1 MMPTRDFTAATKKRL
16 LAVVKEVT
24 VPADAPWYKRFW
36 DWCGDN
42 EPNVVEANDN
52 LKQAYMHGTAIDIQD
67 YHKRIIDQNN
77 TSRQTIE
84 KIWKTVN
91 ADNDAYAS
99 RLAAVRTDLLSLT
112 RLLKELAGTVSPSN
126 GSFTPAGISRMQ
138 DDFSRYQKNEILLN
152 KLADKGLTAQDFGKM
167 DQQGQKSFMDDLLP
181 VWLQST
187 NLSSAEGSWT
197 IPLGPNLQLTYT
209 VSVTGDKDKPYV
221 SRTISRQKMDILAMK
236 NLKFG
241 KGSLSWDEDGLHA
254 DSEGPDV
261 PLQNYP
267 EGTDPQ
273 LAGGWTTSSS
283 TSSGTD
289 GTFEK
294 SLSLSNKNTT
304 YTITRGG
311 NIPKQSV
318 HFSYK
323 VSTDLDKTN
332 ISSETKIEASVH
344 QSGWGKIPV
353 PASPVPAPFP
363 IMLTM
368 PSIPR
373 ITMPEITLPEV
384 DVDPETA
391 QAVTQG
397 VVMTGTVIG
406 FIAIL
411 AHYAPYLALVAA

>member
-1 MMPTRDFTAATKKRL
+1 MPTRDFTAATKKRL

-42 EPNVVEANDN
+42 EPNGVEENDN

-126 GSFTPAGISRMQ
+126 GSFTPAGVSRMQ

-187 NLSSAEGSWT
+187 NLSSAEGSRT

-221 SRTISRQKMDILAMK
+221 SRTISQQKMDILAMK

-241 KGSLSWDEDGLHA
+241 KGSLS
-254 DSEGPDV
+254 
-261 PLQNYP
+261 
-267 EGTDPQ
+267 
-273 LAGGWTTSSS
+273 
-283 TSSGTD
+283 
-289 GTFEK
+289 
-294 SLSLSNKNTT
+294 
-304 YTITRGG
+304 
-311 NIPKQSV
+311 
-318 HFSYK
+318 
-323 VSTDLDKTN
+323 
-332 ISSETKIEASVH
+332 
-344 QSGWGKIPV
+344 
-353 PASPVPAPFP
+353 
-363 IMLTM
+363 
-368 PSIPR
+368 
-373 ITMPEITLPEV
+373 
-384 DVDPETA
+384 
-391 QAVTQG
+391 
-397 VVMTGTVIG
+397 
-406 FIAIL
+406 
-411 AHYAPYLALVAA
+411 